1 METSNYPPE
10 LARVAQGRDFLST
23 AEFARALG
31 RSGRT
36 ARKNLSLTGH
46 AWGIKPRKVGGRL
59 LWPVADVARALA
71 GAAR

>member
-10 LARVAQGRDFLST
+10 LARIAQGRDFLNT

-31 RSGRT
+31 RSGQT

-59 LWPVADVARALA
+59 LWPVADVARALVG
-71 GAAR
+71 GAQ